1 MNPFLPPSLGAAIGE
16 IFPSRPLDWRG
27 SGCVLVVD
35 DEDPVR
41 VVVARAITRL
51 GFSSNSASSGR
62 DAVALFEK
70 DPAQY
75 VLVILDV
82 KMPVMDGLET
92 MSRLR
97 QLRPDVPVIL
107 MSGYNQLEV
116 PNMVAVTGFL
126 HKPFTLDAL
135 ASEIRAVV
143 EA

>member
-1 MNPFLPPSLGAAIGE
+1 VIPFLPQSLGAAIGE
-16 IFPSRPLDWRG
+16 KIPSSPLDWRG

-62 DAVALFEK
+62 DAIALFEA

-82 KMPVMDGLET
+82 KMPVMDGIET
-92 MSRLR
+92 MTRLR
-97 QLRPDVPVIL
+97 KVRPDIPVIL
-107 MSGYNQLEV
+107 MSGYNKLEV
-116 PNMVAVTGFL
+116 PNTLAATGFL